1 MVNKRNLLIFFS
13 ILVFLIIFFSNYLN
27 NDKNISKQIEQIEQT
42 TNEAEKEIYSSNII
56 ENVSY
61 KANDNRGNEYAINA
75 LTGEIDIK
83 DNDVIFLTDVT
94 AVIKLEN
101 SEYIKITSKFGKYNI
116 KNNDTIFSKNVL
128 IKYLDNKINSEY
140 LDFSIIR
147 DKMIVSKNVIYTNA
161 NNVMKADVIEMNLS
175 TKNIKIFMHLNE
187 KKVNINNIY

>member
-1 MVNKRNLLIFFS
+1 MLNKRNFYIFISILSFS
-13 ILVFLIIFFSNYLN
+13 IIVFFYYLSI
-27 NDKNISKQIEQIEQT
+27 DDQSSKQIEEITKQD
-42 TNEAEKEIYSSNII
+42 EKDIYTSNIV

-61 KANDNRGNEYAINA
+61 KANDNRGNEYTINA
-75 LTGEIDIK
+75 LAGEIDIK
-83 DNDVIFLTDVT
+83 DNNIIFLTDVK
-94 AVIKLEN
+94 AEIKLES
-101 SEYIKITSKFGKYNI
+101 SEYIKITSEFGKYNI

-175 TKNIKIFMHLNE
+175 SKNIKIFMHLNE

>member
-13 ILVFLIIFFSNYLN
+13 VLAFLIIFFSNYLN
-27 NDKNISKQIEQIEQT
+27 NDKNSSKQIEQI
-42 TNEAEKEIYSSNII
+42 TNEAEKEIYSSNVI

-83 DNDVIFLTDVT
+83 DNDIIFLTDVT
-94 AVIKLEN
+94 AVIKLES

-116 KNNDTIFSKNVL
+116 KNNDTIFSRNVL

>member
-27 NDKNISKQIEQIEQT
+27 NDKNISKQIEQIEQI

-94 AVIKLEN
+94 AVIKLES

-147 DKMIVSKNVIYTNA
+147 DKMIVSKNVIYTNS